1 MKRVDEPLPR
11 SNPDEAAP
19 KDQESGKA
27 RVATDGYDEDGA
39 NLVTLATNGW
49 GKAEPAWW
57 LTLQSNLEATVQL
70 VDGPWDMRARVAS
83 GEERERLW
91 A

>member
-39 NLVTLATNGW
+39 NLVTLAMNGW
-49 GKAEPAWW
+49 GNAEPAW
-57 LTLQSNLEATVQL
+57 
-70 VDGPWDMRARVAS
+70 
-83 GEERERLW
+83 
-91 A
+91 